1 MIIPESELVA
11 VLITRP
17 PRYRPYRDGS
27 QVRASEPGRSH
38 VSPPSLCRP
47 HEAGLPKASD
57 LRAASYRDVC
67 SLAVLV
73 PLSLKGQRLSERQIG
88 GRLTL
93 RSLSHP
99 EEPWMEQNNTRLLH
113 TTHFPVPLDQ
123 SMSVTSPEE
132 LLGHGCVV

>member
-1 MIIPESELVA
+1 MDKYQKNSNMNIVLVSLS
-11 VLITRP
+11 VQNLSGVKVP
-17 PRYRPYRDGS
+17 P
-27 QVRASEPGRSH
+27 H
-38 VSPPSLCRP
+38 LLSL
-47 HEAGLPKASD
+47 S
-57 LRAASYRDVC
+57 AASYRDVC